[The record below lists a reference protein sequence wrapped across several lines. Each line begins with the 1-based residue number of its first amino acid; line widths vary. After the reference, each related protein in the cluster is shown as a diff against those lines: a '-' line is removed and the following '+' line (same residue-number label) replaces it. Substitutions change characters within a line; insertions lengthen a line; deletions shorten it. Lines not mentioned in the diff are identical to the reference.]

1 MDYLAKVHQRLASK
15 PRNPIILVL
24 GGSFNPIHTGHVQMF
39 DAAAAACAKQ
49 GSMRFQHR
57 PVLKLTSA
65 TGLDFVG
72 GFLAVASDDHV
83 RAKGDLPHVRCAPLF
98 HCSHRVVPAAPT
110 LMMPS
115 DLRIQACQA
124 ATRSHPSLSV
134 IPIVEGRCPFLHKQ
148 PEDAN
153 HFDAC
158 PFVFTAVFHV
168 LF

>member
-1 MDYLAKVHQRLASK
+1 MTTAMEPYLAKVHQRLASK

-49 GSMRFQHR
+49 GSMHFQHR

-83 RAKGDLPHVRCAPLF
+83 RAKGDLAYACCACLF
-98 HCSHRVVPAAPT
+98 FIFLIVSFPQH
-110 LMMPS
+110 
-115 DLRIQACQA
+115 Q
-124 ATRSHPSLSV
+124 LS
-134 IPIVEGRCPFLHKQ
+134 
-148 PEDAN
+148 
-153 HFDAC
+153 
-158 PFVFTAVFHV
+158 
-168 LF
+168 